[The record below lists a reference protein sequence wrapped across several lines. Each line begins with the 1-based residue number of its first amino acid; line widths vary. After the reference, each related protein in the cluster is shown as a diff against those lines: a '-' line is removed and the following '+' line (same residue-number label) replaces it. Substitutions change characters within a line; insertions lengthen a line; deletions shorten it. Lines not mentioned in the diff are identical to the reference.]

1 MTVRRSE
8 ELLIPSAPFDPLPEI
23 EARIA
28 SGRRIH
34 RRVPGLGFL
43 HVERPLPFLAYCRR
57 EALPAGGIEKLVSTL
72 PAYLSIDD
80 AAEQE
85 EVGSALARLGASL
98 AARSGA
104 ALLFEIRSS
113 KGGSAPPPADDSP
126 GFRIH
131 APPAPELDETV
142 RALEAALLE
151 IRIGDRP
158 AAVAVVRG
166 PRSFGQGVLAGSVH
180 GITLDVAPIYRSR
193 DGVYAYPLVLF
204 ELRRQLDV
212 AMRSAFVVFARRF
225 ASDAPVQPQAF
236 ARRRMVKAA
245 RDVDR
250 RLANVSNSL
259 RYLLLVTPTNTD
271 LAFREFVGSGCG
283 SPPRFTYRPVDVD
296 PELLKRQIYEIPL
309 ERVEDPALIALF
321 REKQEELDRL
331 ISMLVD
337 RNSERFLWGSL
348 QVFGGVDQ
356 RLLALAERILERT
369 AGAGDDEPSDPIS
382 TDRLV
387 ELARR
392 ELDFYRAAW
401 PELVPQIAV
410 RGDVPGMMVLNGSLV
425 IGDSV
430 RLSLERAHALIQ
442 HEIGTHL
449 VTYYNGGAQRL
460 HHLGSGLAGYEALQ
474 EGLAVLAEYL
484 AGGLS
489 RARIRLIAARVVAV
503 RSRIGGAEFLDTYR
517 ELTGRLGLG
526 ARAAFT
532 VAMRVHRSGGLTK
545 DAIYL
550 RGLEQVLGYLAGGGD
565 TDDLLV
571 GKVAIGHL
579 PLVRELRLRGVIRP
593 PRLRPRWLTDPAV
606 KQRLGSIRK
615 GTTVLDLC

>member
-1 MTVRRSE
+1 MSTTRGNA
-8 ELLIPSAPFDPLPEI
+8 LALASAAFDPLPEI

-28 SGRRIH
+28 AGLRLH

-43 HVERPLPFLAYCRR
+43 HIERPLPFLAYCRR
-57 EALPAGGIEKLVSTL
+57 EPQSAGGTEKLVSTF
-72 PAYLSIDD
+72 PAYFSIDE
-80 AAEQE
+80 AAAQADTD
-85 EVGSALARLGASL
+85 VALEKLGAGL

-104 ALLFEIRSS
+104 ALLLEIRARTGEEPSR
-113 KGGSAPPPADDSP
+113 PARDLLR
-126 GFRIH
+126 FRIQ
-131 APPAPELDETV
+131 APAAPELDETV
-142 RALEAALLE
+142 RVLETALLE
-151 IRIGDRP
+151 IRIAGG
-158 AAVAVVRG
+158 AATAEVVRSSG
-166 PRSFGQGVLAGSVH
+166 GAQQGLAEPNVH
-180 GITLDVAPIYRSR
+180 RITLEVEPIYRSH
-193 DGVYAYPLVLF
+193 DGVLSYPVVLS

-212 AMRSAFVVFARRF
+212 ALRSAFVAFALRF
-225 ASDAPVQPQAF
+225 AKNPPAHPQAF

-245 RDVDR
+245 REVDR
-250 RLANVSNSL
+250 RLADVSNSL
-259 RYLLLVTPTNTD
+259 RYLLLVTPTNTE
-271 LAFREFVGSGCG
+271 LAFREFVKSGCG
-283 SPPRFTYRPVDVD
+283 SAPRFVYRPLDVD
-296 PELLKRQIYEIPL
+296 PELLKREIYEIPL
-309 ERVEDPALIALF
+309 ERVEDPALITIF
-321 REKQEELDRL
+321 REKQQELDRL

-356 RLLALAERILERT
+356 RLLAIAEQVLERT
-369 AGAGDDEPSDPIS
+369 VGAGDDESGDPIS
-382 TDRLV
+382 TEQFV

-392 ELDFYRAAW
+392 ELEFYRAVW

-410 RGDVPGMMVLNGSLV
+410 RSDVPGLMVLNGSLV
-425 IGDSV
+425 IGSSV
-430 RLSLERAHALIQ
+430 RPSLERAKALIQ

-449 VTYYNGGAQRL
+449 VTFHNGSAQRL

-489 RARIRLIAARVVAV
+489 PARLRLIAARVIAV
-503 RSRIGGAEFLDTYR
+503 GSRIGGAEFLDTYR
-517 ELTGRLGLG
+517 VLTDRLGLG

-550 RGLEQVLGYLAGGGD
+550 RGLEQVLDYLASDGE

-571 GKVAIGHL
+571 GKVGIHHL

-606 KQRLGSIRK
+606 EPRLATVRNGR
-615 GTTVLDLC
+615 TVLDLC